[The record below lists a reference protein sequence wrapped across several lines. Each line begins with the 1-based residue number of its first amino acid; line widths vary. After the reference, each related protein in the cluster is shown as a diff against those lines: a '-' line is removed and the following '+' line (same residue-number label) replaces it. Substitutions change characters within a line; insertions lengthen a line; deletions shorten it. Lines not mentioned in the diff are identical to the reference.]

1 MVFFPHE
8 HNRNKYLEGIITM
21 ILATQ
26 FSYLEKRNKF
36 GERKMYETSIAEK
49 KIVYK
54 ECVLYKYF
62 LKYSICEF

>member
-1 MVFFPHE
+1 MVFFLMSIKTN
-8 HNRNKYLEGIITM
+8 HNHNKYLEGIITM

-49 KIVYK
+49 NTVY
-54 ECVLYKYF
+54 L
-62 LKYSICEF
+62 

>member
-1 MVFFPHE
+1 MSIKTN
-8 HNRNKYLEGIITM
+8 HNHNKYLEGIITM

-49 KIVYK
+49 NTVY
-54 ECVLYKYF
+54 L
-62 LKYSICEF
+62 